1 MAIKILICD
10 DLIAEA
16 EKIRK
21 MIELYAEKAMLPFD
35 VTICSSPNEIA
46 EKIQNSALFDILFLD
61 IYMDS
66 LNGINLAK
74 LIRKDNLSSR
84 IVFVSASNNHALEAF
99 DVNASQYLVK
109 PVSYSKFSQTMDA
122 LLKQDL
128 GDQFISASTGT
139 QIIKIFLR
147 DFVYS
152 ETQRHYQA
160 VCFSNGSV
168 ERFRINGTALFDK
181 FGGQKRFVRVGASY
195 IINLDYV
202 LRIMPDSVELI
213 GSHTI
218 PIPRRALA
226 ELKQK
231 YFDYYCDMEEL

>member
-10 DLIAEA
+10 DQVAEA
-16 EKIRK
+16 EKIHQ
-21 MIELYAEKAMLPFD
+21 MIDAYSEKAMLPFD
-35 VTICSSPNEIA
+35 VTLCSSPKDIS
-46 EKIQNSALFDILFLD
+46 EKIQNSDQFDILFLD

-66 LNGINLAK
+66 LNGIDLAK
-74 LIRKDNLSSR
+74 LVRKENPSSR
-84 IVFVSASNNHALEAF
+84 IVFVSTSNSHALDAF

-109 PVSYSKFSQTMDA
+109 PVSYSKFCQTMDN

-147 DFVYS
+147 DLVYS

-160 VCFSNGSV
+160 ICFSNGSI
-168 ERFRINGTALFDK
+168 ERFRINGSALFEK
-181 FGGQKRFVRVGASY
+181 LGGQKRFVRVGASY
-195 IINLDYV
+195 IVNLDYV
-202 LRIMPDSVELI
+202 LRIMPDTIELM
-213 GSHTI
+213 GNHTI

>member
-1 MAIKILICD
+1 MAIKVLICD

-16 EKIRK
+16 EKIRQ
-21 MIELYAEKAMLPFD
+21 MIDLYAEKALLPFD
-35 VTICSSPNEIA
+35 VTLCSSSKEIL
-46 EKIQNSALFDILFLD
+46 ERIQSSALYDILFLD

-66 LNGINLAK
+66 LNGIDLAK
-74 LIRKDNLSSR
+74 LIRKDNPTSR
-84 IVFVSASNNHALEAF
+84 IVFVSTSNNHALEAF
-99 DVNASQYLVK
+99 DVNASQYLLK
-109 PVSYSKFSQTMDA
+109 PVSYSKFSQTMDG
-122 LLKQDL
+122 LMKQEL

-168 ERFRINGTALFDK
+168 ERFRINGAALFEK
-181 FGGQKRFVRVGASY
+181 LGGQKRFVRVGASY

-202 LRIMPDSVELI
+202 LRIMPDSVELM
-213 GSHTI
+213 GNHTI